1 MSHLDVEN
9 RVYPTGFDDDPEC
22 EAQCL
27 WFALCDNPANGVADA
42 GPRGPCRSVSGAP
55 TRSGSLS
62 SSSAGSAD
70 LAWPRQPLGG
80 TQWLYTST

>member
-42 GPRGPCRSVSGAP
+42 GPRGPLPVCKRC
-55 TRSGSLS
+55 
-62 SSSAGSAD
+62 AD
-70 LAWPRQPLGG
+70 QVGITEFIVGG
-80 TQWLYTST
+80 IG